1 MSDVVFRLNCLCV
14 TSDLSFLPSYSDP
27 LLAAS
32 SRFQE
37 GRDASN
43 VPSTPEAMAEAY
55 RNSDVRRRMVQELED
70 YKRELAGDKSIEQE
84 FREANIQS
92 KGKGVSKKSVY
103 TVS

>member
-1 MSDVVFRLNCLCV
+1 
-14 TSDLSFLPSYSDP
+14 
-27 LLAAS
+27 
-32 SRFQE
+32 
-37 GRDASN
+37 
-43 VPSTPEAMAEAY
+43 MAEAY